1 MTTNVSLT
9 LTGTERELAS
19 ILAFI
24 VKRSATDPV
33 PVIAMNVGSDTIDE
47 GGAVGLADEG
57 DAEVDAEAAKKVAA
71 AEKRKAS
78 DRKRKAAA
86 KAKADA
92 EAAEVD
98 PLGLAD
104 DEVVAEAA
112 VTLDDLK
119 AAVAEAIER
128 AGLDKVKAVFKTAKV
143 AKLSD
148 IKPTQFKAV
157 CDAVVAL

>member
-24 VKRSATDPV
+24 VARSATDPV
-33 PVIAMNVGSDTIDE
+33 PVVAMNVGTETIDE
-47 GGAVGLADEG
+47 GAAVGLADE
-57 DAEVDAEAAKKVAA
+57 VDVEAAKKAAA

-119 AAVAEAIER
+119 EAVAEAIER
-128 AGLDKVKAVFKTAKV
+128 AGLDKVKAVFKAAKV

-148 IKPTQFKAV
+148 IKPAQYKAV
-157 CDAVVAL
+157 CVAVVDL